1 MDSQTKRQGDQLR
14 EKVPALRAE
23 TPGCSEVVHFNHAG
37 ASLVPQR
44 VLDTVVG
51 HLQREALIGAYEAA
65 DEAEQRLAR
74 VRGSIARLLNGT
86 PEEVAIVEN
95 ATRGWDMAFYSLPL
109 QAGDRVLTSMSEYCS
124 NAIAFLQLA
133 QRGVSIEVVPND
145 DSGQLSVEA
154 LAGMIDKKVRLVAVS
169 HMPTNGGLVQPAAA
183 IGKVCREAK
192 VLYLLDA
199 CQTAGQVPLDVHAIG
214 CDMLSATSRK
224 YLRGPRGAG
233 FLWVRGDLANK
244 LEPPFLDV
252 HAATWVAADRY
263 EIVPGSA
270 RFENWESNIAATL
283 GMGAAVDLAL
293 DLGLEAIWEVVQE
306 RAEALR
312 RALLTVPGVEVH
324 DLGAVRGG
332 IVSFTLLGWSAEEVQ
347 HALHQDRINV
357 TASTPFSARWDMEAR
372 GLRGVVR
379 SSVHYLT
386 TDEEIERMRSR
397 VAQLA
402 GR

>member
-1 MDSQTKRQGDQLR
+1 MTGGAASA
-14 EKVPALRAE
+14 EALRAQVPE
-23 TPGCSEVVHFNHAG
+23 LRSATPGCANVVHFNHAG
-37 ASLVPQR
+37 ASLMPQR
-44 VLDTVVG
+44 VLDTVTG
-51 HLQREALIGAYEAA
+51 HLQREASIGGYEAA

-74 VRGSIARLLNGT
+74 VYASIARLVKGT
-86 PEEVAIVEN
+86 SDEVAIVEN

-133 QRGVSIEVVPND
+133 ERGVSIEVVPND
-145 DSGQLSVEA
+145 ESGQLSVEA
-154 LAGMIDKKVRLVAVS
+154 LAGMIDRKVRLVAIS

-183 IGKVCREAK
+183 IGKVCNDAK

-199 CQTAGQVPLDVHAIG
+199 CQTAGQIPLDVREIG

-233 FLWVRGDLANK
+233 FLWVRRGLADK
-244 LEPPFLDV
+244 LVPPFLDV

-263 EIVPGSA
+263 EIAPGSR
-270 RFENWESNIAATL
+270 RFENWESNVAGNL

-293 DLGLEAIWEVVQE
+293 ELGLEAIWDVVQE
-306 RAEALR
+306 RAETTRAALR
-312 RALLTVPGVEVH
+312 TVPGVEVH

-332 IVSFTLLGWSAEEVQ
+332 IVSFTLLGWSSEGVRL
-347 HALHQDRINV
+347 ALHKEGINV
-357 TASTPFSARWDMEAR
+357 TASSAASARWDMEAR
-372 GLRGVVR
+372 GLRDVVR

-386 TDEEIERMRSR
+386 TDEEIDRLRAS
-397 VAQLA
+397 VAKLA